1 MINIFRLIYSVSVQ
15 VVNAAVKEALDEF
28 VMKWVEEDIHRL
40 LGSNPEDIPDATMQT
55 LLEGT
60 GQNLRMLVENVADLV
75 HHFVSFE

>member
-1 MINIFRLIYSVSVQ
+1 MQ
-15 VVNAAVKEALDEF
+15 VVNGCVKEALDEF

-40 LGSNPEDIPDATMQT
+40 LGNNPEDIPEATMQT

-75 HHFVSFE
+75 HHFVAF